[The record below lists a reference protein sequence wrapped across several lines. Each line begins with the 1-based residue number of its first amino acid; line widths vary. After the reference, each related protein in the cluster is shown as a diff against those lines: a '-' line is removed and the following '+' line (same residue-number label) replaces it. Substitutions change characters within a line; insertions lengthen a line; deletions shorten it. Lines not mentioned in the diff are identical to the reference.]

1 MTEVNKS
8 TDSVEQEEQSVV
20 EVVGSGSVTGN
31 FDRITGDLQRDV
43 NSEYEEALRMH
54 AKLNESYLGYKYTVR
69 LPASFEATISPELL
83 PEEIRARYQDE
94 KLRLGKMDTFPTWF
108 KKIGSSIRSQIASS
122 LSKHSSN
129 ADIRFGYMIHVDRFE
144 EVETAL
150 LAARGV
156 TEEDRETYR
165 GTSVVENAIDI
176 IEQKRARRNDW
187 EVTQDAPV
195 TYNDYIAYMYDR
207 YDILRIEILSEYRRM
222 FSSDLVNVIEGFIP
236 SKESL
241 RNSRRIKC
249 DWTRTQEIPSCVM
262 QGNTTYRQIADRVR
276 AGRDLNHEVEE
287 IKNREIDSWKSQT
300 LETVADIHKGLRAMI
315 AEKVSRLKDSLDKTP
330 LTDEE
335 IQDRRDAGAKRVVDP
350 ARITQNSVNQ
360 LTSII
365 DDLTGELGSFDNS
378 DSFYQAITEFKR
390 ELNMD
395 DTDLTDE
402 SHRQRLSSDIDRIMM
417 LSLEDNIDP
426 NSGEFFRGII

>member
-1 MTEVNKS
+1 
-8 TDSVEQEEQSVV
+8 
-20 EVVGSGSVTGN
+20 
-31 FDRITGDLQRDV
+31 
-43 NSEYEEALRMH
+43 
-54 AKLNESYLGYKYTVR
+54 
-69 LPASFEATISPELL
+69 
-83 PEEIRARYQDE
+83 
-94 KLRLGKMDTFPTWF
+94 
-108 KKIGSSIRSQIASS
+108 
-122 LSKHSSN
+122 
-129 ADIRFGYMIHVDRFE
+129 
-144 EVETAL
+144 
-150 LAARGV
+150 
-156 TEEDRETYR
+156 
-165 GTSVVENAIDI
+165 
-176 IEQKRARRNDW
+176 
-187 EVTQDAPV
+187 
-195 TYNDYIAYMYDR
+195 
-207 YDILRIEILSEYRRM
+207 
-222 FSSDLVNVIEGFIP
+222 
-236 SKESL
+236 
-241 RNSRRIKC
+241 
-249 DWTRTQEIPSCVM
+249 M

-330 LTDEE
+330 LTEEE

-350 ARITQNSVNQ
+350 ARITRNSVNQ

-395 DTDLTDE
+395 DMDLTDE

>member
-1 MTEVNKS
+1 MTEGT
-8 TDSVEQEEQSVV
+8 TDTNDVQQDAQSAV

-43 NSEYEEALRMH
+43 NAEYEEALCMH

-83 PEEIRARYQDE
+83 PEEIRSRYQDE

-108 KKIGSSIRSQIASS
+108 KKIGSSLRSQIASA
-122 LSKHSSN
+122 LSKYSSN

-156 TEEDRETYR
+156 TDEDRDTYQ
-165 GTSVVENAIDI
+165 GTSVVENALDM
-176 IEQKRARRNDW
+176 IEQKRSRRNDW

-195 TYNDYIAYMYDR
+195 TYRDYISYMYDR

-222 FSSDLVNVIEGFIP
+222 FSEDLVNVIEGFIP
-236 SKESL
+236 SRESL
-241 RNSRRIKC
+241 RNARRIKC

-262 QGNTTYRQIADRVR
+262 QGNTTYRAIADRVR
-276 AGRDLNHEVEE
+276 AGRDLNHEVEQ

-335 IQDRRDAGAKRVVDP
+335 IQERRDAGAKRVVDP

-378 DSFYQAITEFKR
+378 DTFYQAITEFRR

-395 DTDLTDE
+395 DVDLTDE
-402 SHRQRLSSDIDRIMM
+402 NHRQRLSSDIDRIMM